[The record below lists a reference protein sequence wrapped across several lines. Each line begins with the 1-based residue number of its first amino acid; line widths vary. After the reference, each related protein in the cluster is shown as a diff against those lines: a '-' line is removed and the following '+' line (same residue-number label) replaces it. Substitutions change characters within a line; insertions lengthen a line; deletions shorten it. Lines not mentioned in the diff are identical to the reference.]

1 MALTLKD
8 PEIER
13 LAAEVAALAGETED
27 EAVRK
32 ALEERKRQ
40 LAPRPEPTP
49 AELEERVDRLRKYLE
64 KEVWPHVPAELRE
77 RGISKEEREEILG
90 YGPEGV

>member
-8 PEIER
+8 PETNR

-32 ALEERKRQ
+32 ALEERKKH
-40 LAPRPEPTP
+40 LAPWTAPSDMADRV
-49 AELEERVDRLRKYLE
+49 ERFKKYLE
-64 KEVWPHVPAELRE
+64 EEFWPKLPDDVRG
-77 RGISKEEREEILG
+77 RGISKEEREELLG